1 MVDRISCD
9 GYGRNLEFYR
19 YLYDFRSLIGE
30 RKLKISMKSRLGY
43 TFAPA
48 ILITP
53 LGALSVIIG

>member
-1 MVDRISCD
+1 MIS
-9 GYGRNLEFYR
+9 GEIMNFIGKPFHVVFTRLGNLK
-19 YLYDFRSLIGE
+19 SW
-30 RKLKISMKSRLGY
+30 KSRLGY